1 MKQRK
6 LPQSKDAFQND
17 AIAKFGLILVVC
29 VLPTLF
35 FWNFNEFG
43 LRLPRILLGILWVSM
58 LGMWLLWLWLTKRK
72 WDKSYYALSDDSLII
87 HKAGLFGVKQKMY
100 RFDSILSVSVHS
112 GPLGSRNNYGSIHIE
127 IPRAVETVILQ
138 YVVDP
143 EEQAEAIKSAIAGQ
157 PKTQSLV
164 N

>member
-17 AIAKFGLILVVC
+17 AILKFGLALLICL
-29 VLPTLF
+29 LPTLF

-43 LRLPRILLGILWVSM
+43 LRLPRILLSLLWVSM
-58 LGMWLLWLWLTKRK
+58 IGLWLVWFVLTKRK

-87 HKAGLFGVKQKMY
+87 HKSGALGSKQKMY
-100 RFDSILSVSVHS
+100 RFDSILSVSVQR
-112 GPLGSRNNYGSIHIE
+112 GPLGSRRNYGSIHVE

-138 YVVDP
+138 YVVNP
-143 EEQAEAIKSAIAGQ
+143 EEQAEAIKSAIAHHS
-157 PKTQSLV
+157 KTQSLV
-164 N
+164 S